1 MNYQGVQ
8 LLAVPSYLHPLTI
21 KADLNGITVL
31 KEGTFKKR
39 YTGSRQWAVDINGVL
54 RRQADLKTI
63 VQAAGSKA
71 FRDKMK
77 RPARNGRPAQN
88 KSELPGVKGKTY
100 SINKPEIR
108 ARLFSMIA
116 AQPAGAK
123 ELYFW
128 TVTFPMQT
136 EDGVIYRL
144 FNTWLTKLRQLKLLV
159 NYLWVAE
166 RQENGTLHF
175 HLAIPHKMGVKK
187 ANREMMV
194 TICNEIRAGGIAY
207 NLQAAKRYN
216 GVDIAKNR
224 QTKKVTNFALGKRG
238 RRSLTGYL
246 TKYVTKNNG
255 QFTHLAWHNSRGF
268 SALFTAVT
276 FTYEES
282 RHVWGW
288 RFFCHSRPAIDTDFF
303 TYYPWI
309 NGPPAPIEG
318 ELQKLNTY
326 VQSLN

>member
-1 MNYQGVQ
+1 MNNQDVQ
-8 LLAVPSYLHPLTI
+8 LLAVPSYLHPLTV

-31 KEGTFKKR
+31 KDGQYKKR
-39 YTGSRQWAVDINGVL
+39 YCGSKQWAVDINGTL
-54 RRQADLKTI
+54 RRQAELKKL
-63 VQAAGSKA
+63 VEASGSA
-71 FRDKMK
+71 RFREKMK
-77 RPARNGRPAQN
+77 RPARNGRPGKN
-88 KSELPGVKGKTY
+88 LLEKPGKDKTY
-100 SINKPEIR
+100 TINKPEIR

-116 AQPAGAK
+116 AQPAGGK

-128 TVTFPMQT
+128 TVTFPLQT

-144 FNTWLTKLRQLKLLV
+144 FNTWLTKLRQLKILQ

-175 HLAIPHKMGVKK
+175 HLAIPHKMSVKR

-194 TICNEIRAGGIAY
+194 TICNEIRAGGISY

-224 QTKKVTNFALGKRG
+224 QTRKVTNFALGKRG
-238 RRSLTGYL
+238 RRSLVGYL

-255 QFTHLAWHNSRGF
+255 QFSHLAWHNSRGF
-268 SALFTAVT
+268 SMLFTAVT

-288 RFFCHSRPAIDTDFF
+288 RFYCHSRPAIQNEYFLF
-303 TYYPWI
+303 YPWI
-309 NGPPAPIEG
+309 NGPPAPVEG
-318 ELQKLNTY
+318 ELMKLNSY
-326 VQSLN
+326 IQNLN